1 MYIRKKKGIF
11 LYLNSFPLNFSWSM
25 CPFVRRKTV
34 KPPVLHAVSVAE
46 KRDNEIAIVVSTIFF
61 FFFKYFLAFLIQFL
75 WLVPHLG
82 FVQAPAR
89 YFFHFFPFGSHRVV
103 YLRLEVCLAS
113 THSRMPCRLH
123 FVAENSVQANEIIKR
138 IDILTREWNQ
148 ISLNLYTYVCVCV
161 CFCGF

>member
-1 MYIRKKKGIF
+1 M
-11 LYLNSFPLNFSWSM
+11 
-25 CPFVRRKTV
+25 FVRRKIV

-46 KRDNEIAIVVSTIFF
+46 KRDNEIAIVVAQFF

-75 WLVPHLG
+75 LVPHLG

-113 THSRMPCRLH
+113 THSRMPCQLN
-123 FVAENSVQANEIIKR
+123 FVAENSVQANEM
-138 IDILTREWNQ
+138 IDIFTWNQ
-148 ISLNLYTYVCVCV
+148 IFLNLCACACVCV
-161 CFCGF
+161 FFLWFLNTRVNG